1 MTLRERHKSIL
12 DLLRTAGSV
21 DVGTLSLRLGV
32 SAVTIRK
39 DLDLSL
45 IHISEPTRP

>member
-1 MTLRERHKSIL
+1 MTLRERHKAIL
-12 DLLRTAGSV
+12 DLLRAAGSV

-39 DLDLSL
+39 DLDLL
-45 IHISEPTRP
+45 GEKHLL